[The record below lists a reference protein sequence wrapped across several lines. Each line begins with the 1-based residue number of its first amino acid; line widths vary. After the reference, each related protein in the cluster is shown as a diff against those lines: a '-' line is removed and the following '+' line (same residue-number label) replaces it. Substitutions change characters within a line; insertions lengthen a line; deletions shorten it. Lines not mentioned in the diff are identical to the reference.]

1 MVLEASAYLSLVR
14 VLSKDGRVEG
24 KWPKTSHTE
33 VRDFCFDKYKAEV
46 TNRWF
51 TPPRDP
57 GR

>member
-33 VRDFCFDKYKAEV
+33 VRDLFLF
-46 TNRWF
+46 F
-51 TPPRDP
+51 
-57 GR
+57 